1 VCTGA
6 RRIERFRYS
15 DFKEAARVAADA
27 GVMQVQLR
35 KSRFGG
41 VRSRRVRAPHPT
53 GREEELLRAEM
64 WCGKD
69 ELGEWGKGIGWTGR
83 HKER

>member
-1 VCTGA
+1 
-6 RRIERFRYS
+6 
-15 DFKEAARVAADA
+15 
-27 GVMQVQLR
+27 MQIQLR

-41 VRSRRVRAPHPT
+41 VPGRGRKAQHPT
-53 GREEELLRAEM
+53 GREEELLTAQM

-69 ELGEWGKGIGWTGR
+69 DLGERGKGIGWVRR